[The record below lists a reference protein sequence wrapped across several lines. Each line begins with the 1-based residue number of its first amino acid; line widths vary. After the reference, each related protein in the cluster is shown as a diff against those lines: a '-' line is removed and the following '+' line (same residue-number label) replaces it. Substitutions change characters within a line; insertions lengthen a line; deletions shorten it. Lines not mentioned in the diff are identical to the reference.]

1 MLQDWLLLIVS
12 LGYLGLLFAVAYYG
26 DRQPGSWRGGA
37 RESAIYAL
45 SLAIYCTSWTFYGSV
60 GRAATNGADFLLIYL
75 GPVLMIVPGYPL
87 MRKIIDVSQAQNVTS
102 IADFIGARYGKS
114 RPVAAL
120 AATIAVIGILPYIAL
135 QLQAVS
141 QSFEVLAQP
150 TVAATA
156 DGHAPF
162 YRDTALY
169 VAFTMAVFSILFGVR
184 HVQASE
190 RHEGMILA
198 IAFESLVKL
207 AAFIAA
213 GAFVVFGMFD
223 GLPAL
228 LELAARDAAVRAAV
242 DASQPSTAWIALT
255 VASAFAFICL
265 PRQFQVAF
273 VAAGRPENLRTATW
287 LFPAYL
293 VAINLFVPAIAAAGL
308 VLTGSAAGA
317 DGWVLTLPLA
327 ADQPLLSV
335 FVFIG
340 GLSAATSM
348 VIVASVALSTMVCN
362 ELVVPALIGRL
373 VHPATDQDLGELLL
387 RIRRIA
393 IFVILF
399 LAYVYYLVIGGRYPL
414 ASIGLISFCAV
425 SQFAPALIAGLYWR
439 RAHRHGVFAGL
450 LAGLT
455 VWTYGLFIPTFEPG
469 GGPVLPDVFG
479 VDANSV
485 TRGLFWSLLVNVSLF
500 VAISLVARQRERDV
514 VQAEAFVQGHR
525 RDDAPGQGKTA
536 PATPIRRELEALAA
550 RFVGAEATERAFA
563 EAPDEQREKALAEL
577 TERLLSGAIGAAS
590 ARIVVTAALRRRG
603 TARADLSVLDQASE
617 AILASRDLLRSTLE
631 SVRLGIG
638 VFDDSLRLA
647 AWNRR
652 FVDLLALDGARAHVG
667 TSLEAIVHA
676 TGAPDSVD
684 VDLGQIAAD
693 QRDPATRGTN
703 RAYERRRA
711 DGMVLDIQTT
721 PMPAGGFVLV
731 LTDVT
736 ERVRA
741 AELLRDGE
749 RRIRVYTDNVP
760 VLMAY
765 VDRDERYRFTNHA
778 YEAALGL
785 TRERTFGMSIRE
797 ALGDQRYAMLKPDI
811 DAAFRGEKR
820 VFELELPS
828 GREMRLYL
836 GAYIPHV
843 DDRGEVAGFFTLYQ
857 DITEQREA
865 ESILREAKATLEKRV
880 AERTRDLTRLNE
892 QLGEAK
898 ASAEAANLGK
908 TRFLA
913 AASHDLLQPL
923 HAARLFSASLAEAP
937 LEGRSKDIVGQ
948 IEQALGAVDELL
960 RALLDIS
967 KLDAGGLRPDLRAFV
982 LGDVFEGLAGSF
994 APVAGNRDVDFR
1006 IVPTRLT
1013 IESDP
1018 TLLRRILQNFLANA
1032 LRYAKGGK
1040 VLLGCRRRGGEVRI
1054 DVWDTG
1060 PGIPEDKRVAIFE
1073 EFHRLEEAEDG
1084 GPPGLGL
1091 GLAIVERIARMLDH
1105 RIELRSWPGRGSVFS
1120 VIVPLAAKKAAPA
1133 KAAFRPQRAA
1143 RGSLVGRM
1151 VLAIDNDRAILEG
1164 MRALFEGW
1172 SSVALVA
1179 TDVAEARRVLAAHG
1193 GPPDIVLIDH
1203 HLGGGET
1210 GFDALDALAD
1220 ALPRDVPTV
1229 LITANR
1235 TDEVR
1240 DLARARRVPILLK
1253 PVRPAALRALV
1264 TQLVAPAAET
1274 VAAE

>member
-26 DRQPGSWRGGA
+26 DRRPGSWRGGA

-60 GRAATNGADFLLIYL
+60 GRAASNGADFLLIYL
-75 GPVLMIVPGYPL
+75 GPVLMILPGYPL
-87 MRKIIDVSQAQNVTS
+87 MKKIIAVTQTQNVTS

-120 AATIAVIGILPYIAL
+120 AAVIAVIGVLPYIAL

-141 QSFEVLAQP
+141 QSFETLAQP
-150 TVAATA
+150 TVAALP
-156 DGHAPF
+156 DGHSPF

-207 AAFIAA
+207 AAFLAA
-213 GAFVVFGMFD
+213 GAFVVYGMFD
-223 GLPAL
+223 GPQTLFQAAL
-228 LELAARDAAVRAAV
+228 RE
-242 DASQPSTAWIALT
+242 ASVQKAIDKSTPSTLWIALT
-255 VASAFAFICL
+255 VASAFAFLCL

-273 VAAGRPENLRTATW
+273 VAAGRPENLKTATW

-293 VAINLFVPAIAAAGL
+293 LAINLFVPAIAVAGL
-308 VLTGSAAGA
+308 VFTGSPEGA
-317 DGWVLTLPLA
+317 DGFVLTLPLA
-327 ADQPLLSV
+327 AGEPLLSL

-373 VHPATDQDLGELLL
+373 FRPATDEDLGERLLQ
-387 RIRRIA
+387 IRRVA
-393 IFVILF
+393 IFAILA

-425 SQFAPALIAGLYWR
+425 SQFAPALIIGLYWR
-439 RAHRHGVFAGL
+439 KAHRHGVFAGL
-450 LAGLT
+450 LAGLAI
-455 VWTYGLFIPTFEPG
+455 WAYGLFIPTFEPG
-469 GGPVLPDVFG
+469 AGPSLPDVFG
-479 VDANSV
+479 LGADNV
-485 TRGLFWSLLVNVSLF
+485 TRGLFWSLLVNLLLL

-514 VQAEAFVQGHR
+514 LQAEAFVAGHR
-525 RDDAPGQGKTA
+525 PGDAPNDAKQA
-536 PATPIRRELEALAA
+536 QATPLRAELEALAA
-550 RFVGAEATERAFA
+550 RFVGAQAAERAFA
-563 EAPDEQREKALAEL
+563 EAPDEYRQSALAEL

-590 ARIVVTAALRRRG
+590 ARIVVAAALRRRG
-603 TARADLSVLDQASE
+603 TSRADTTVLDQASE

-638 VFDDSLRLA
+638 VFDRNLKLA
-647 AWNRR
+647 AWNER
-652 FVDLLALDGARAHVG
+652 FLDLLSLESALAKVG
-667 TSLEAIVHA
+667 TSLEAIVA
-676 TGAPDSVD
+676 YSGAPGSVGL
-684 VDLGQIAAD
+684 DLGQVAAD
-693 QRDPATRGTN
+693 QDEAAPQGAN

-749 RRIRVYTDNVP
+749 RRIRAYTDNVP

-765 VDRDERYRFTNHA
+765 VDRGERYRFTNRA

-785 TRERTFGMSIRE
+785 TRERTFGLSIRE
-797 ALGDQRYAMLKPDI
+797 ALGDARYAMLKPDI
-811 DAAFRGEKR
+811 DAAFRGKR
-820 VFELELPS
+820 RLFELELPS

-843 DDRGEVAGFFTLYQ
+843 DERGEVAGFFTLYQ

-865 ESILREAKATLEKRV
+865 ESVLREAKATLEQRV

-892 QLGEAK
+892 QLAEAK
-898 ASAEAANLGK
+898 SAADAANLGK

-923 HAARLFSASLAEAP
+923 HAARLFSASLAEAR
-937 LEGRSKDIVGQ
+937 LDGRPKNLVGQ

-967 KLDAGGLRPDLRAFV
+967 KLDAGGLTPERRAFAAS
-982 LGDVFEGLAGSF
+982 DVIDSLAASM
-994 APVAGNRDVDFR
+994 APVAENRGVDFR
-1006 IVPTRLT
+1006 VVASQATLYT
-1013 IESDP
+1013 DP

-1032 LRYAKGGK
+1032 FRYAKGGK
-1040 VLLGCRRRGGEVRI
+1040 VVLGARRQGDRLRI
-1054 DVWDTG
+1054 EVWDTG
-1060 PGIPEDKRVAIFE
+1060 PGIPEDKQRVIFE
-1073 EFHRLEEAEDG
+1073 EFRRLDEAEDG
-1084 GPPGLGL
+1084 ATPGLGL
-1091 GLAIVERIARMLDH
+1091 GLAIVERIGRMLGH
-1105 RIELRSWPGRGSVFS
+1105 RIGLRSWPGRGSVFS
-1120 VIVPLAAKKAAPA
+1120 VLVPLAAQKVAPQP
-1133 KAAFRPQRAA
+1133 PQLRAPPPL
-1143 RGSLVGRM
+1143 RGALVGRV

-1164 MRALFEGW
+1164 MRALVEGW
-1172 SSVALVA
+1172 SALPLVA
-1179 TDVAEARRVLAAHG
+1179 ADVAEARSAVAGLGRA
-1193 GPPDIVLIDH
+1193 PDIVLIDH

-1210 GFDALDALAD
+1210 GFDAVDALAD
-1220 ALPRDVPTV
+1220 VLPTGVPVV
-1229 LITANR
+1229 LITADR
-1235 TDEVR
+1235 TDEIR
-1240 DLARARRVPILLK
+1240 DLARRRGVPLLLK
-1253 PVRPAALRALV
+1253 PVRPAALRALIS
-1264 TQLVAPAAET
+1264 QLVGRGRDSAAAE
-1274 VAAE
+1274 

>member
-12 LGYLGLLFAVAYYG
+12 LGYLGLLFAIAYYG
-26 DRQPGSWRGGA
+26 DRRPDSWRGGA

-75 GPVLMIVPGYPL
+75 GPILVIVPGYPL
-87 MRKIIDVSQAQNVTS
+87 MKKIIAVTQAQNVTS

-120 AATIAVIGILPYIAL
+120 AAVIAVIGVLPYIAL

-141 QSFEVLAQP
+141 QSFETLAQP
-150 TVAATA
+150 TVAALPA
-156 DGHAPF
+156 GHAPF

-198 IAFESLVKL
+198 IAFESLIKL
-207 AAFIAA
+207 AAFLAA
-213 GAFVVFGMFD
+213 GAFVVFGLFD
-223 GLPAL
+223 GPQAL
-228 LELAARDAAVRAAV
+228 FQAAAQEPTVRNAL
-242 DASQPSTAWIALT
+242 DKSTPSSLWLALT
-255 VASAFAFICL
+255 VASAFAFLCL

-273 VAAGRPENLRTATW
+273 VAAGRPENLKTATW

-293 VAINLFVPAIAAAGL
+293 LAINIFVPAIAVAGL
-308 VLTGSAAGA
+308 VFYGTPSGG
-317 DGWVLTLPLA
+317 DGFVLTLPLA
-327 ADQPLLSV
+327 ADQPMLSL

-348 VIVASVALSTMVCN
+348 VIVASVALSTMICN

-373 VHPATDQDLGELLL
+373 FRPATDEDLGERLLQ
-387 RIRRIA
+387 IRRVA
-393 IFVILF
+393 IFAILA

-425 SQFAPALIAGLYWR
+425 SQFAPALIVGLYWR
-439 RAHRHGVFAGL
+439 KAHRHGVFAGL
-450 LAGLT
+450 LAGLA
-455 VWTYGLFIPTFEPG
+455 VWAYGLFIPTFEPG
-469 GGPVLPDVFG
+469 SGPSLPDVFG
-479 VDANSV
+479 VGADNV
-485 TRGLFWSLLVNVSLF
+485 TRGLFWSLLVNIVLF
-500 VAISLVARQRERDV
+500 IAISLVARQRERDI
-514 VQAEAFVQGHR
+514 VQAEAFVAPHR
-525 RDDAPGQGKTA
+525 RGDTPDPVRQSL
-536 PATPIRRELEALAA
+536 ATPLRSELEALAA
-550 RFVGAEATERAFA
+550 RFVGAEAAERAFA
-563 EAPDEQREKALAEL
+563 DAPDEHREAALAEL

-603 TARADLSVLDQASE
+603 TSRADTAVLNQASE

-638 VFDDSLRLA
+638 VFDTDRKLA
-647 AWNRR
+647 AWNKR
-652 FVDLLALDGARAHVG
+652 FLDLLALDAAPANVG
-667 TSLEAIVHA
+667 TSLSAIVNA
-676 TGAPDSVD
+676 TGAPGSIGL
-684 VDLGQIAAD
+684 DLRQIAAD
-693 QRDPATRGTN
+693 QSEAGGRDIT

-721 PMPAGGFVLV
+721 PMPTGGFVLV

-760 VLMAY
+760 ALMAY
-765 VDRDERYRFTNHA
+765 VDRDERYRFTNRA

-785 TRERTFGMSIRE
+785 TRERTFGLSIRE

-811 DAAFRGEKR
+811 DAAYRGERR

-828 GREMRLYL
+828 GQEMRLYL
-836 GAYIPHV
+836 GAYIPHL
-843 DDRGEVAGFFTLYQ
+843 DERGEVTGFFTLYQ

-865 ESILREAKATLEKRV
+865 ESVLREAKATLERRV
-880 AERTRDLTRLNE
+880 NERTRDLTRLNE
-892 QLGEAK
+892 QLAEAK
-898 ASAEAANLGK
+898 ATADAANLGK

-923 HAARLFSASLAEAP
+923 HAARLFSASLTDAR
-937 LEGRSKDIVGQ
+937 LDGRPKELVGQ

-967 KLDAGGLRPDLRAFV
+967 KLDAGGLTPERRPFV
-982 LGDVFEGLAGSF
+982 AADVIDTLGASM
-994 APVAGNRDVDFR
+994 APVAESRGVDFR
-1006 IVPTRLT
+1006 VVSARAT
-1013 IESDP
+1013 IYTDP

-1032 LRYAKGGK
+1032 FRYAKGGK
-1040 VLLGCRRRGGEVRI
+1040 VVLGCRRQGEMMRI
-1054 DVWDTG
+1054 EVWDTG
-1060 PGIPEDKRVAIFE
+1060 PGIAEDKRQVIFE
-1073 EFHRLEEAEDG
+1073 EFHRLEDADDG
-1084 GPPGLGL
+1084 GTPGLGL
-1091 GLAIVERIARMLDH
+1091 GLAIVDRIARMLGH
-1105 RIELRSWPGRGSVFS
+1105 KVGLRSWPGRGSVFS
-1120 VIVPLAAKKAAPA
+1120 VIVPLAAQKVAPAPPMRAAAPI
-1133 KAAFRPQRAA
+1133 
-1143 RGSLVGRM
+1143 RGSLVGRA
-1151 VLAIDNDRAILEG
+1151 VLAIDNDRTILEG
-1164 MRALFEGW
+1164 MRALIEGW
-1172 SSVALVA
+1172 SSTALVA
-1179 TDVAEARRVLAAHG
+1179 SDIAEARAQLQRHG
-1193 GPPDIVLIDH
+1193 RPPDIVLVDH
-1203 HLGGGET
+1203 HLSGGET
-1210 GFDALDALAD
+1210 GFDALDAMAD
-1220 ALPRDVPTV
+1220 VLPASVPVV

-1240 DLARARRVPILLK
+1240 DLARKRGVPLLLK
-1253 PVRPAALRALV
+1253 PVRPAALRAMIS
-1264 TQLVAPAAET
+1264 QLIGRAAESA
-1274 VAAE
+1274 AAE